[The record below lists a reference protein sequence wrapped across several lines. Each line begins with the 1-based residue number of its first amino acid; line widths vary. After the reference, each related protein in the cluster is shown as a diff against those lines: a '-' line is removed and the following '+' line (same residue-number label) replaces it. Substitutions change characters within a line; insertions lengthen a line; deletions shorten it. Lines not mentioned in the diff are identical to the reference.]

1 MTPRPDAVPRTGGE
15 TVSLATPDIVPA
27 VSLSTVDVEFTLARP
42 KRTLAALRE
51 FDLTV
56 APGEFVALL
65 GPSGCGKTTVLRVI
79 AGLERPTRGTVAV
92 EGRAP
97 ADLIADHRLGV
108 AFQDSALLPWASAWH
123 NVALPFRIAGRP
135 VDTERVRGLFKT
147 VRLEG
152 FERSRPKQLS
162 GGMRQRVSI
171 ARALV
176 LDPDVLLLDE
186 PFGALDAV
194 TRRRLNLELA
204 DTWAQRRTT
213 TVLVTHDVPEAVLLA
228 DRIVVMTGRPG
239 RCRHIEVSTAPRP
252 RGVEYTRT
260 PEFHETVDRLTSLLD
275 QSAPEGQ

>member
-1 MTPRPDAVPRTGGE
+1 MSPPPETALSSGERTDRASDA
-15 TVSLATPDIVPA
+15 AAPA
-27 VSLSTVDVEFTLARP
+27 VALTGVDVEFTLNRRQ
-42 KRTLAALRE
+42 RTLQALRE

-65 GPSGCGKTTVLRVI
+65 GPSGCGKTTVLRLV
-79 AGLERPTRGTVAV
+79 AGLQQPTRGTVEV
-92 EGRAP
+92 EGRSP
-97 ADLIADHRLGV
+97 AELSATHRLGV
-108 AFQDSALLPWASAWH
+108 AFQDSALLPWATAWN

-135 VDTERVRGLFKT
+135 VDEERVRQLFRT

-152 FERSRPKQLS
+152 FEKSRPRQLS
-162 GGMRQRVSI
+162 GGMRQRISI
-171 ARALV
+171 ARALA

-239 RCRHIEVSTAPRP
+239 RCRHVEVVETPRP
-252 RGVEYTRT
+252 RGVEFTRT
-260 PEFHETVDRLTSLLD
+260 PEFHETVDRLTGLLD
-275 QSAPEGQ
+275 EAAPEDE